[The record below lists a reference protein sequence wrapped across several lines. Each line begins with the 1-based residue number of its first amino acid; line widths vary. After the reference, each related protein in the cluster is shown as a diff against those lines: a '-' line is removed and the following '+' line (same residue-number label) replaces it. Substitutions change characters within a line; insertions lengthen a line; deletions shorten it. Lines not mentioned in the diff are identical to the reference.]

1 MQGILQRALEHVA
14 SWRRSVDS
22 SGLAREVLE
31 QPSGVVGLAKE
42 RAIDPLG
49 RPAHGVP
56 GSERHEDAE
65 RRASQ
70 PAQRACRHDRGRSD
84 PEDPGERPR
93 KDKRE
98 RHPDDEAD
106 HDDRVADHEVSSAPP
121 EEHRELHHAISDNRI
136 RKGQRQEI
144 EREDR
149 TDPYPER
156 QGQDLT
162 AAEAA
167 ELDVGH
173 QDDTESTPT
182 PSPRASRACAA

>member
-1 MQGILQRALEHVA
+1 MSRAGGGRWTLWSRERGPGA
-14 SWRRSVDS
+14 TDERR
-22 SGLAREVLE
+22 R
-31 QPSGVVGLAKE
+31 PHE
-42 RAIDPLG
+42 RTRD
-49 RPAHGVP
+49 RPARSPCARVP

-65 RRASQ
+65 RRAGQ
-70 PAQRACRHDRGRSD
+70 PAQRACRRDRGSVD

-98 RHPDDEAD
+98 RHSDHAAD

-136 RKGQRQEI
+136 RKGQREEI

-156 QGQDLT
+156 QGQDLDCRGGRGT
-162 AAEAA
+162 RCRPPGRTLRAHR
-167 ELDVGH
+167 L
-173 QDDTESTPT
+173 